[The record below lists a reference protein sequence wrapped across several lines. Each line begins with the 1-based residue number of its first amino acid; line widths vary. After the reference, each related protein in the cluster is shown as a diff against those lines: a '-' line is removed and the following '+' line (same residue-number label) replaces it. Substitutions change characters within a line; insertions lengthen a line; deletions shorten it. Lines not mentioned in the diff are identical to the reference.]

1 MSDNTDRSDDP
12 PRRWPRRVYDTGE
25 EPDPRFTFANE
36 RTFLAWIR
44 TALALLAAGIALE
57 ALEIPE
63 HDTLR
68 LLLVVALALLGA
80 LCSGMAFIRWAQAER
95 ALREAKPLPAPAL
108 APVLAFGL
116 AVAAVVIVAVLVTA

>member
-1 MSDNTDRSDDP
+1 MTSPADHDGA
-12 PRRWPRRVYDTGE
+12 PRRWPRGVYSAGS

-68 LLLVVALALLGA
+68 LFLVLVLALLGA
-80 LCSGMAFIRWAQAER
+80 ISSVLAFFRWASAEK
-95 ALREAKPLPAPAL
+95 ALRESRPLPSPAL

-116 AVAAVVIVAVLVTA
+116 AVTAVVIVVALVAS

>member
-1 MSDNTDRSDDP
+1 MTGPADRNDA
-12 PRRWPRRVYDTGE
+12 PRRWPRSVYAAGR

-57 ALEIPE
+57 ALEIP
-63 HDTLR
+63 DQRVLR
-68 LLLVVALALLGA
+68 LTLVVALALLGA
-80 LCSGMAFIRWAQAER
+80 VSSVLAFFRWAQAEK
-95 ALREAKPLPAPAL
+95 ALRESRPLPSPAL

-116 AVAAVVIVAVLVTA
+116 AVAAIVIVVVLAAS